1 MIHTRDLIKR
11 YDKKPAVNGLNLDIE
26 AGTFYGLLG
35 PNGAGKTTTIK
46 MLSTLLPPTS
56 GDISIM
62 NEAVKRGQ
70 KHIQAQLGVVPQH
83 YSLQRELTVR
93 ETLIHHGML
102 QKMNRRDMKVRIK
115 ELLIFAKLDHDA
127 HKLVSKLSGGN
138 KRKLMI
144 IRAVMHHPK
153 ILFLDE
159 PTVGLDA
166 AIRRSI
172 WDLLKYLKSEGLTII
187 LTTHYIEEARVLC
200 DRIGMMTH
208 GKIVKENTPEELLK
222 DVQPYVVEVF
232 DGQKT
237 QYAYFHSREEA
248 TGYTEKQ
255 EDDVLLRRSNLEDVY
270 VKYTKE
276 KVDAP

>member
-1 MIHTRDLIKR
+1 
-11 YDKKPAVNGLNLDIE
+11 
-26 AGTFYGLLG
+26 
-35 PNGAGKTTTIK
+35 
-46 MLSTLLPPTS
+46 
-56 GDISIM
+56 
-62 NEAVKRGQ
+62 
-70 KHIQAQLGVVPQH
+70 
-83 YSLQRELTVR
+83 
-93 ETLIHHGML
+93 
-102 QKMNRRDMKVRIK
+102 
-115 ELLIFAKLDHDA
+115 
-127 HKLVSKLSGGN
+127 
-138 KRKLMI
+138 
-144 IRAVMHHPK
+144 MHHPK

-172 WDLLKYLKSEGLTII
+172 WDLSNIKSEGLTII

-248 TGYTEKQ
+248 TGYTKKQ
-255 EDDVLLRRSNLEDVY
+255 EDDVLIRRSNLEDVY

>member
-1 MIHTRDLIKR
+1 MI
-11 YDKKPAVNGLNLDIE
+11 KKPAVNGLNLDIE

-62 NEAVKRGQ
+62 NETIKRGQ

-115 ELLIFAKLDHDA
+115 ELLTFAKLDHDA

-248 TGYTEKQ
+248 TGYTKKQ
-255 EDDVLLRRSNLEDVY
+255 EDDVLIRRSNLEDVY

>member
-1 MIHTRDLIKR
+1 MIKTRDLIKK
-11 YDKKPAVNGLNLDIE
+11 YDKNPAVNGLNLDIE

-56 GDISIM
+56 GDMHIM
-62 NEAVKRGQ
+62 NERVKRGQ
-70 KHIQAQLGVVPQH
+70 KHIQAQIGVVPQH
-83 YSLQRELTVR
+83 YSLQREFTVY
-93 ETLIHHGML
+93 ETLTHHGML
-102 QKMNRRDMKVRIK
+102 QSMQRKEMKTRIE
-115 ELLIFAKLDHDA
+115 ELLIFAKLDQDA
-127 HKLVSKLSGGN
+127 HKLVAKLSGGN

-144 IRAVMHHPK
+144 IRAVMHRPK

-208 GKIVKENTPEELLK
+208 GKIVIENTPRELLK
-222 DVQPYVVEVF
+222 DVQAYVVEVF
-232 DGQKT
+232 DGQT
-237 QYAYFHSREEA
+237 THYAYFNTREEA
-248 TGYTEKQ
+248 TAYSHKQ
-255 EDDVLLRRSNLEDVY
+255 EDDVLIRRSNLEDVY

-276 KVDAP
+276 KVEAS